1 MPRQKLIQAKGGGV
15 RKSLQGWLKAAL
27 VAVFAVV
34 AATAQA
40 QPYPSKP
47 IRLVVPYS
55 PGAGTD
61 TIARI
66 LAQKTGEALGQ
77 QVVIDNRPGAGGTIG
92 TEVVAK
98 SPADGYTLLFAPTSH
113 AINPGIYPKLG
124 YDTLR
129 DFAPISVVAS
139 LPVVLAVEPSV
150 PAHSIRELVA
160 LARSKPGQLTMASSG
175 NGTVFHLTGE
185 LFKDAAGVS
194 IVHVPFKG
202 GAPAVAALLG
212 GQVSM
217 TFETSVTVVPH
228 IRSGKLRALGVASPK
243 RIALLPDVP
252 TLGES
257 GFPSILAENWYGLYA
272 PAGTPKEAIARL
284 YTELDRAI
292 HSADVR
298 EKLAQQG
305 AEIRENT
312 PEQTAAF
319 LRSEMVKWARV
330 IKDSGAKV
338 D

>member
-1 MPRQKLIQAKGGGV
+1 MRKLVPQ
-15 RKSLQGWLKAAL
+15 WLGIAVLAGLAA
-27 VAVFAVV
+27 VGMNAN
-34 AATAQA
+34 A
-40 QPYPSKP
+40 QPYPAKP
-47 IRLVVPYS
+47 IRLVVPYT

-66 LAQKTGEALGQ
+66 LAQKAGESLGQ

-92 TEVVAK
+92 TEIVAK
-98 SPADGYTLLFAPTSH
+98 APADGYTLLFAPTSH

-124 YDTLR
+124 YDTL
-129 DFAPISVVAS
+129 
-139 LPVVLAVEPSV
+139 PVVLAVEPSV
-150 PAHSIRELVA
+150 PATSVRELVA
-160 LARSKPGQLTMASSG
+160 LAKSKPGQLTMASSG

-185 LFKDAAGVS
+185 LFKDAAGIN

-212 GQVSM
+212 GQVNM
-217 TFETSVTVVPH
+217 TFETSVTLLPH
-228 IRSGKLRALGVASPK
+228 IRSGKLRALGVASPR

-252 TLGES
+252 TLAES
-257 GFPSILAENWYGLYA
+257 GFPNLLAENWYGLYA
-272 PAGTPKEAIARL
+272 PAGTPKEVIARL
-284 YTELDRAI
+284 YAELDRAI
-292 HSADVR
+292 HSPDVR

-312 PEQTAAF
+312 PEQTAVF
-319 LRSEMVKWARV
+319 LRSEMVKWAKV

>member
-1 MPRQKLIQAKGGGV
+1 MNRRFLKGLTGAF
-15 RKSLQGWLKAAL
+15 AAAIAA
-27 VAVFAVV
+27 VALSAS
-34 AATAQA
+34 AQ
-40 QPYPSKP
+40 QFPSKP
-47 IRLVVPYS
+47 IRLVVPYT

-66 LAQKTGEALGQ
+66 LAQKAGESLGQ
-77 QVVIDNRPGAGGTIG
+77 QIIIDNRPGAGGTIG
-92 TEVVAK
+92 TEIVAK
-98 SPADGYTLLFAPTSH
+98 APADGYTLLFAPTSH
-113 AINPGIYPKLG
+113 AINPGIYPRLG
-124 YDTLR
+124 YDTLK

-139 LPVVLAVEPSV
+139 LPVVLAVEPAVQAISV
-150 PAHSIRELVA
+150 RELVA
-160 LARSKPGQLTMASSG
+160 LAKSKPGQLTLASSG

-185 LFKDAAGVS
+185 LFKDAAGIS

-217 TFETSVTVVPH
+217 TFETSVTLLPH
-228 IRSGKLRALGVASPK
+228 IRSGKLRALGVASAR

-257 GFPSILAENWYGLYA
+257 GFPNILAENWYGLYA
-272 PAGTPKEAIARL
+272 PAGTPKEVIARL
-284 YTELDRAI
+284 YADLDRAI
-292 HSADVR
+292 HSPDVR

-319 LRSEMVKWARV
+319 LRSEMTKWAKV
-330 IKDSGAKV
+330 IKDSGATV

>member
-1 MPRQKLIQAKGGGV
+1 MRRRFLKGLTGAF
-15 RKSLQGWLKAAL
+15 AAAIAA
-27 VAVFAVV
+27 VALSAS
-34 AATAQA
+34 AQ
-40 QPYPSKP
+40 QFPSKP
-47 IRLVVPYS
+47 IRLVVPYT

-66 LAQKTGEALGQ
+66 LAQKAGESLGQ
-77 QVVIDNRPGAGGTIG
+77 QVIIDNRPGAGGTIG
-92 TEVVAK
+92 TEIVAK
-98 SPADGYTLLFAPTSH
+98 APADGYTLLFAPTSH
-113 AINPGIYPKLG
+113 AINPGIYPRLG
-124 YDTLR
+124 YDTLK

-139 LPVVLAVEPSV
+139 LPVVLAVEPTVQATSV
-150 PAHSIRELVA
+150 RELVA
-160 LARSKPGQLTMASSG
+160 LAKSKPGQLTLASSG

-185 LFKDAAGVS
+185 LFKDAAGIS

-217 TFETSVTVVPH
+217 TFETSVTLLPH
-228 IRSGKLRALGVASPK
+228 IRSGKLRALGVASAR

-257 GFPSILAENWYGLYA
+257 GFPNILAENWYGLYA
-272 PAGTPKEAIARL
+272 PAGTPKEVIARL
-284 YTELDRAI
+284 YADLDRAI
-292 HSADVR
+292 HSPDVR

-319 LRSEMVKWARV
+319 LRSEMTKWAKV

>member
-1 MPRQKLIQAKGGGV
+1 MRKLVPQ
-15 RKSLQGWLKAAL
+15 WLGIAVLAGLAA
-27 VAVFAVV
+27 VGMNAN
-34 AATAQA
+34 A
-40 QPYPSKP
+40 QPYPAKP
-47 IRLVVPYS
+47 IRLVVPYT

-66 LAQKTGEALGQ
+66 LAQKAGESLGQ

-92 TEVVAK
+92 TEIVAK
-98 SPADGYTLLFAPTSH
+98 APADGYTLLFAPTSH

-124 YDTLR
+124 YDTQK

-150 PAHSIRELVA
+150 PATSVRELVA
-160 LARSKPGQLTMASSG
+160 LAKSKPGQLTMASSG

-185 LFKDAAGVS
+185 LFKDAAGIN

-212 GQVSM
+212 GQVNM
-217 TFETSVTVVPH
+217 TFETSVTLLPH
-228 IRSGKLRALGVASPK
+228 IRSGKLRALGVASPR

-252 TLGES
+252 TLAES
-257 GFPSILAENWYGLYA
+257 GFPNLLAENWYGLYA
-272 PAGTPKEAIARL
+272 PAGTPKEVIARL
-284 YTELDRAI
+284 YAELDRAI
-292 HSADVR
+292 HSPDVR

-319 LRSEMVKWARV
+319 LRSEMVKWAKV

>member
-1 MPRQKLIQAKGGGV
+1 MRQSF
-15 RKSLQGWLKAAL
+15 RKWLAEGFAA
-27 VAVFAVV
+27 AIG
-34 AATAQA
+34 AAIAAAAGTAYA
-40 QPYPSKP
+40 QSYPSKP
-47 IRLVVPYS
+47 IRLVVPYT

-66 LAQKTGEALGQ
+66 LAQKVGESLGH

-92 TEVVAK
+92 TEIVAK
-98 SPADGYTLLFAPTSH
+98 APGDGYTLLFAPTSH

-124 YDTLR
+124 YDTLK

-150 PAHSIRELVA
+150 QATSVKELVA

-185 LFKDAAGVS
+185 LFKDAAGIN

-217 TFETSVTVVPH
+217 TFETSVTLLPH
-228 IRSGKLRALGVASPK
+228 IRSGKLRALGVAGAK

-252 TLGES
+252 TLAES
-257 GFPSILAENWYGLYA
+257 GFPGILAENWYGLYA
-272 PAGTPKEAIARL
+272 PAGTPKEVIARL
-284 YTELDRAI
+284 YGELDRTI
-292 HSADVR
+292 HSPDVR
-298 EKLAQQG
+298 EKLAAQG
-305 AEIRENT
+305 AEIREYT

-319 LRSEMVKWARV
+319 LAAETAKWAKV
-330 IKDSGAKV
+330 IKASGAKI

>member
-1 MPRQKLIQAKGGGV
+1 MRSGFRKG
-15 RKSLQGWLKAAL
+15 LAAG
-27 VAVFAVV
+27 FAAAIV
-34 AATAQA
+34 AAIAAASSAFA

-98 SPADGYTLLFAPTSH
+98 SPPDGYTLLFAPTSH
-113 AINPGIYPKLG
+113 AINPGIYQRLG
-124 YDTLR
+124 YDTLK

-150 PAHSIRELVA
+150 QANSVKELVA
-160 LARSKPGQLTMASSG
+160 LAKSKPGGLTMASSG

-185 LFKDAAGVS
+185 LFKGAAGID

-217 TFETSVTVVPH
+217 TFETSVTLVPH
-228 IRSGKLRALGVASPK
+228 IRSGKLRALGVASAK

-257 GFPSILAENWYGLYA
+257 GFPGILAENWYGLYA
-272 PAGTPKEAIARL
+272 PAGTPKEAITRL
-284 YTELDRAI
+284 YAELDRAI
-292 HSADVR
+292 HSPDVR
-298 EKLAQQG
+298 DKLAQQG

-319 LRSEMVKWARV
+319 LRSEMAKWAKV
-330 IKDSGAKV
+330 IKDSGAKL

>member
-1 MPRQKLIQAKGGGV
+1 M
-15 RKSLQGWLKAAL
+15 RKFAPQWLGIVVLAGLAAIVL
-27 VAVFAVV
+27 PAN
-34 AATAQA
+34 A

-47 IRLVVPYS
+47 IRLVVPYT

-66 LAQKTGEALGQ
+66 LAQKTSESLGQ

-92 TEVVAK
+92 TEIVAK
-98 SPADGYTLLFAPTSH
+98 APADGYTLLFAPTSH

-124 YDTLR
+124 YDTLK

-150 PAHSIRELVA
+150 PAISVRELVA
-160 LARSKPGQLTMASSG
+160 LAKSKPGQLTMASSG

-185 LFKDAAGVS
+185 LFKDAAG
-194 IVHVPFKG
+194 INIIHVPFKG

-212 GQVSM
+212 GQVNM
-217 TFETSVTVVPH
+217 TFETSVTLLPH
-228 IRSGKLRALGVASPK
+228 IRSGKLRALGVASPR

-252 TLGES
+252 TLAES
-257 GFPSILAENWYGLYA
+257 GFPNLLAENWYGLYA
-272 PAGTPKEAIARL
+272 PAGTPKETIARL
-284 YTELDRAI
+284 YAELDRAI
-292 HSADVR
+292 HSLDVR

-319 LRSEMVKWARV
+319 LRSEMVKWAKV

>member
-1 MPRQKLIQAKGGGV
+1 MRGRLSRSLAGGLVG
-15 RKSLQGWLKAAL
+15 
-27 VAVFAVV
+27 VAVLIAPI
-34 AATAQA
+34 AHA
-40 QPYPSKP
+40 QPYPAKP
-47 IRLVVPYS
+47 IRLVVPYT

-66 LAQKTGEALGQ
+66 LAQKVGESLGQ
-77 QVVIDNRPGAGGTIG
+77 QVVIENRPGAGGTIG

-98 SPADGYTLLFAPTSH
+98 APADGYTLLFAPTSH

-124 YDTLR
+124 YDTLK

-139 LPVVLAVEPSV
+139 LPVVLAVAPAV
-150 PAHSIRELVA
+150 PATSVRELVA
-160 LARSKPGQLTMASSG
+160 LAKSTPDQLTMASSG

-185 LFKDAAGVS
+185 LFKEAAGIR

-202 GAPAVAALLG
+202 GAPAVAAVLG

-217 TFETSVTVVPH
+217 TFETSVTLLPH
-228 IRSGKLRALGVASPK
+228 IRSGKLRALGVAGTR

-252 TLGES
+252 TLGEA
-257 GFPSILAENWYGLYA
+257 GFPTILAENWYGLYA
-272 PAGTPKEAIARL
+272 PAGTPKETIARL
-284 YTELDRAI
+284 YAELDRAI
-292 HSADVR
+292 HSPDVR

-312 PEQTAAF
+312 PEQSASF
-319 LRSEMVKWARV
+319 LRAEMVKWAKV

>member
-1 MPRQKLIQAKGGGV
+1 MNRGFPTLLGAGF
-15 RKSLQGWLKAAL
+15 AA
-27 VAVFAVV
+27 AIV
-34 AATAQA
+34 AAIAVPAACAQSF
-40 QPYPSKP
+40 PSKP
-47 IRLVVPYS
+47 IRLVVPYT

-66 LAQKTGEALGQ
+66 LAQKAGEALGQ
-77 QVVIDNRPGAGGTIG
+77 QMIVDNRPGAGGTIG
-92 TEVVAK
+92 TEIVAK

-124 YDTLR
+124 YDTQK

-139 LPVVLAVEPSV
+139 LPVVLAVDPSV
-150 PAHSIRELVA
+150 PATSVKELVG
-160 LARSKPGQLTMASSG
+160 LAKAKPGQLTMASSG

-185 LFKDAAGVS
+185 LFKDAAGIDV
-194 IVHVPFKG
+194 VHVPFKG
-202 GAPAVAALLG
+202 GAPAVAAVLG

-217 TFETSVTVVPH
+217 TFETSVTLLPH
-228 IRSGKLRALGVASPK
+228 IRSGKLRALGVAGAK
-243 RIALLPDVP
+243 RVALLPDVP

-257 GFPSILAENWYGLYA
+257 GYPNILAENWYGLYA
-272 PAGTPKEAIARL
+272 PAGTPKEVIVRL
-284 YTELDRAI
+284 YATFERTI
-292 HSADVR
+292 HSPDVR

-319 LRSEMVKWARV
+319 LRSEMTKWAKV
-330 IKDSGAKV
+330 IKDSGAKA

>member
-1 MPRQKLIQAKGGGV
+1 MIGRFPRLFARAI
-15 RKSLQGWLKAAL
+15 AA
-27 VAVFAVV
+27 AFV
-34 AATAQA
+34 AAITAAVPTVSA

-66 LAQKTGEALGQ
+66 LAQKTGESLGQ
-77 QVVIDNRPGAGGTIG
+77 QVVIDNRPGAGGSIG

-98 SPADGYTLLFAPTSH
+98 APPDGYTLLFAPTSH

-124 YDTLR
+124 YDTVK

-139 LPVVLAVEPSV
+139 LPVVLAVEPGV
-150 PAHSIRELVA
+150 PAASVKELIA
-160 LARSKPGQLTMASSG
+160 LAKAKPGQLTMASSG

-185 LFKDAAGVS
+185 LFKDAAGIN

-217 TFETSVTVVPH
+217 TFETSVTLVPH

-257 GFPSILAENWYGLYA
+257 GFPGILAENWYGLFA
-272 PAGTPKEAIARL
+272 PAGTPREAIARL
-284 YTELDRAI
+284 YTEFDRAI
-292 HSADVR
+292 HSPDVR

-305 AEIRENT
+305 AEIREST

-319 LRSEMVKWARV
+319 LRTEMTKWAKA

>member
-1 MPRQKLIQAKGGGV
+1 MRRRFLKGLTG
-15 RKSLQGWLKAAL
+15 
-27 VAVFAVV
+27 VFAAAIAAV
-34 AATAQA
+34 ALSASAQ
-40 QPYPSKP
+40 QFPSKP
-47 IRLVVPYS
+47 IRLVVPYT

-66 LAQKTGEALGQ
+66 LAQKAGESLGQ
-77 QVVIDNRPGAGGTIG
+77 QVIIDNRPGAGGTIG
-92 TEVVAK
+92 TEIVAK
-98 SPADGYTLLFAPTSH
+98 APADGYTLLFAPTSH
-113 AINPGIYPKLG
+113 AINPGIYPRLG
-124 YDTLR
+124 YDTLK

-139 LPVVLAVEPSV
+139 LPVVLAVEPTVQATSV
-150 PAHSIRELVA
+150 RELVA
-160 LARSKPGQLTMASSG
+160 LAKSKPGQLTLASSG

-185 LFKDAAGVS
+185 LFKDAAGIS

-217 TFETSVTVVPH
+217 TFETSVTLLPH
-228 IRSGKLRALGVASPK
+228 IRSGKLRALGVASAR

-257 GFPSILAENWYGLYA
+257 GFPNILAENWYGLYA
-272 PAGTPKEAIARL
+272 PAGTPKEVIARL
-284 YTELDRAI
+284 YADLDRAI
-292 HSADVR
+292 HSPGVR

-319 LRSEMVKWARV
+319 LRSEMAKWAKV